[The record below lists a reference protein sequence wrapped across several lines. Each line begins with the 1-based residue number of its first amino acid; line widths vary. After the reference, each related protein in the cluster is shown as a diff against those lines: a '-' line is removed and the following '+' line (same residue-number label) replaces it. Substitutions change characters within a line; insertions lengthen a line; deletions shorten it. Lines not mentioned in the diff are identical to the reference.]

1 MKRAPGHCAKWLCDC
16 SPTTDSAPPG
26 PGAYTS
32 HQAGRVCSLS
42 AVAHLFFPNH
52 WPEALLQVQGRD
64 TLYSVLAHW
73 ILLDV
78 PLCVYKITASFA
90 LGLLLTCQFSFY
102 TGGDPL
108 SWNAFKEVFIGEKGI
123 RCLPTLCSLFIP
135 LAFTGRLMW
144 QVLSPAFHNFKTC
157 FH

>member
-1 MKRAPGHCAKWLCDC
+1 MKRAPGHCAE
-16 SPTTDSAPPG
+16 TGYVTAAPPQTPSSARWEVG
-26 PGAYTS
+26 G
-32 HQAGRVCSLS
+32 GSLS
-42 AVAHLFFPNH
+42 AVAHFFFPNH

-64 TLYSVLAHW
+64 TLYSMLAHW

-78 PLCVYKITASFA
+78 LLCVYKITASLA

-144 QVLSPAFHNFKTC
+144 QVLSPAFHSFKTC